1 MQKRVLSNGKQFSV
15 VTLPKGTVL
24 FHGFQGDYSGYAN
37 ESKIMTELFG
47 DYNDSGWHCTTN
59 HTQKFFYPAPFMGD
73 IVYKFQIYGIY
84 ILNYDVNLVSFVLPD
99 KSLHSD
105 HGSLQ
110 SATIR
115 CSHIAEKDEC
125 GMNFKS
131 ADHCLTPILL
141 KEHPDIHGY
150 IAIPNTDG
158 ILYKSAFYSQLKNAY
173 PNYTSMTTPMVVSNS
188 KGLVAIPE
196 IVLHPY
202 HVRTRSMRLV
212 SPRVM
217 DDPIGYTLANISQLN
232 YVPIMFFNES
242 HTFSFLDLADKKSRY
257 KLLSVERDLS
267 DKAITPLQQRLKI
280 FIDAALAPAG
290 VKIHDMVLKFTIDLR
305 TGFYTAKYIAFNAS
319 NTEVLNIKIFKE
331 NEEGAD
337 YENYDIIPFSYPIH
351 MKKVMHG
358 FLSSQTTPIDE
369 VRLSSELARIK
380 SSYNRKYIFDKGK
393 SYRIFELEKSFTLNN
408 LKNKTR
414 KHEYPKNYK
423 RTKTM
428 KRPRP

>member
-37 ESKIMTELFG
+37 ETKIMTELFG
-47 DYNDSGWHCTTN
+47 DYDDSGWHCTTT

-73 IVYKFQIYGIY
+73 VVYKFQIYGVY

-99 KSLHSD
+99 TSLHSD

-125 GMNFKS
+125 GMKYKS

-150 IAIPNTDG
+150 ISIHNKDG
-158 ILYKSAFYSQLKNAY
+158 ILYKSAFYSQLK
-173 PNYTSMTTPMVVSNS
+173 VVSDS

-202 HVRTRSMRLV
+202 HVRTSSMRLV
-212 SPRVM
+212 GPRAM
-217 DDPIGYTLANISQLN
+217 DDPIGYTLANISLLN

-242 HTFSFLDLADKKSRY
+242 NTFSFLDLADKKTRY
-257 KLLSVERDLS
+257 TLLSVDRDLS
-267 DKAITPLQQRLKI
+267 HKAITPLHQRLKI
-280 FIDAALAPAG
+280 FVDQALSPTG
-290 VKIHDMVLKFTIDLR
+290 VKIHDMILKFTIDLR
-305 TGFYTAKYIAFNAS
+305 TGFYVAKYMALKTP
-319 NTEVLNIKIFKE
+319 NTEVTNIKVFKE
-331 NEEGAD
+331 NDDGVD
-337 YENYDIIPFSYPIH
+337 YGNYDIVPFSYPTH
-351 MKKVMHG
+351 MKKILHG
-358 FLSSQTTPIDE
+358 LLSQTMPADE
-369 VRLSSELARIK
+369 VRLLSELARIK
-380 SSYNRKYIFDKGK
+380 ASYNRKYIFDKGT
-393 SYRIFELEKSFTLNN
+393 SCRIFELETSFTFHN

-414 KHEYPKNYK
+414 KQEYPKHYK